1 MRGRKSIGG
10 VKGKSSREGE
20 EEKKILQL
28 DPPGEWKPRGPV
40 PVTCRYELCLSH
52 CLRDLPI
59 MCSLTMSW
67 CLTREDERV

>member
-1 MRGRKSIGG
+1 MRGRKSVGG
-10 VKGKSSREGE
+10 VQGKPSQESE
-20 EEKKILQL
+20 EEKIVPL
-28 DPPGEWKPRGPV
+28 DPQGEWNPRGPV

-67 CLTREDERV
+67 SLTREDKRV